1 MKRLKL
7 NKDSKGINVSNET
20 LSDATNIVVSEDLG
34 SIVHE
39 KGNKH
44 VDNVGTIYGY
54 TSCIDNSIIL
64 FHKLNTTF
72 YVSILYNN
80 VLKTLIGSS
89 SSKIATFEVFSE
101 LRFDDTVQADT
112 ISYQDKQIVV
122 WTDGVNPIRY
132 YEFELPDIQD
142 INVSFR
148 RHGNNFLIIPNEQ
161 IEVKV
166 NDYSVGKQGN
176 VFIIPYRNENI
187 IAHIFA
193 LDGRYKRV
201 LLHE

>member
-7 NKDSKGINVSNET
+7 HKDSKGIDVSNET
-20 LSDATNIVVSEDLG
+20 LSNATNAVVSEDLG
-34 SIVHE
+34 SIVLE
-39 KGNKH
+39 KGNKY
-44 VDNVGTIYGY
+44 VDNIGTIYGY

-64 FHKLNTTF
+64 FHKFNGVF
-72 YVSILYNN
+72 YITILYKN
-80 VLKTLIGSS
+80 VLKPLIGSS
-89 SSKIATFEVFSE
+89 GSRLAIYEVFPE
-101 LRFDDTVQADT
+101 LRFDGTVQADS

-122 WTDGVNPIRY
+122 WTDNVNSIKY

-142 INVSFR
+142 IDVGFR
-148 RHGNNFLIIPNEQ
+148 RHGNNFLIIPNEEV
-161 IEVKV
+161 EVKV

-176 VFIIPYRNENI
+176 VFVIPYRNENI